1 MNQPEVSPVILELAA
16 YIAAAGQRALPPAVQ
31 AKTKHHVL
39 DTIAAMVS
47 GSKLLPGRRAIA
59 YAKSR
64 GGVQEA
70 LVIGSKLLAPVEL
83 AAMANAMEAHAD
95 ETDDSHAPSVT
106 HPGAGIVPA
115 ALAMGE
121 RYSRNGTAFLRAVA
135 LGYDVGTR
143 FNMSLQVSA
152 WAAEGHG
159 THTFGPSFGCG
170 AAAAL
175 LARLDATQAR
185 YVLSYVGQQASG
197 VGAWVGDR
205 EHVEKAF
212 DFGGMPARNGVLAAA
227 FVKAGFTATENLFA
241 GQRNFYM
248 AYSTPARQ
256 ANIDELVRGLGTD
269 YEIMRTN
276 IKRWCVGSPIQ
287 APLDSLYALI
297 QEHKIKPAQVERVLV
312 RVSPGSANTVN
323 NRTMPD
329 INMQQMCAVMLV
341 DGFVSFEAAH
351 DEARMTERRT
361 RDMRARV
368 ELVGD
373 AAFERQYPGRQGE
386 VEVTLKD
393 GTKLFHHTTAVR
405 GTAEN
410 MMTTAEVDEK
420 CYDLLAPVLGKRR
433 ARTLCDTVWDLE
445 SVKDMKALRPL
456 LTA

>member
-1 MNQPEVSPVILELAA
+1 MNQPDVSPVILELAE
-16 YIAAAGQRALPPAVQ
+16 YIAEAGRKPLPAAVTE
-31 AKTKHHVL
+31 KTKVHVL

-64 GGVQEA
+64 GGVEEA
-70 LVIGSKLLAPVEL
+70 LVIGSKLLVPVEL
-83 AAMANAMEAHAD
+83 AGMANAMEAHAD
-95 ETDDSHAPSVT
+95 ETDDSHARSVT
-106 HPGAGIVPA
+106 HPGAGIVPS
-115 ALAMGE
+115 ALAMAE
-121 RYSRNGTAFLRAVA
+121 RHARNGTAFLRAIA

-143 FNMSLQVSA
+143 FNMSLHVNA

-170 AAAAL
+170 AAAAS
-175 LARLDATQAR
+175 LARLDATQSR
-185 YVLSYVGQQASG
+185 YMLSYVGQQASG

-212 DFGGMPARNGVLAAA
+212 DFGGMPARNGLLAAT

-248 AYSTPARQ
+248 AYGTPNRTP
-256 ANIDELVRGLGTD
+256 NINELVRELGAT
-269 YEIMRTN
+269 YEIMQTN

-287 APLDSLYALI
+287 APLDSLYELI
-297 QEHKIKPAQVERVLV
+297 QQHKIKPAQVEHILV
-312 RVSPGSANTVN
+312 RVSPGAANTVN

-351 DEARMTERRT
+351 DESRMTDRRT
-361 RDMRARV
+361 RDLRARV

-373 AAFERQYPGRQGE
+373 PAFEQQYPGRQGE
-386 VEVTLKD
+386 VTVTLKN
-393 GTKLFHHTTAVR
+393 GTTLFHHTTAVR
-405 GTAEN
+405 GTVEN
-410 MMTTAEVDEK
+410 PMTRTEVDDK
-420 CYDLLAPVLGKRR
+420 CYDLMAPVLGVRR
-433 ARTLCDTVWDLE
+433 ARRLCDAIWSVED
-445 SVKDMKALRPL
+445 VKDMKELRPL

>member
-1 MNQPEVSPVILELAA
+1 MNAPEVSPVILELAE
-16 YIAAAGQRALPPAVQ
+16 YIAAAGSRALPPEVTE
-31 AKTKHHVL
+31 KTKHHVL
-39 DTIAAMVS
+39 DTVAAMVS

-64 GGVQEA
+64 GGVEEA
-70 LVIGSKLLAPVEL
+70 LVIGSKVLVPIEL
-83 AAMANAMEAHAD
+83 AAMVNGMEAHAD

-115 ALAMGE
+115 ALAVAE
-121 RYSRNGTAFLRAVA
+121 RFGRNGTALLRAVA

-143 FNMSLQVSA
+143 FNMSLEISK

-170 AAAAL
+170 AAAAS
-175 LARLDATQAR
+175 LARLDATGSR

-212 DFGGMPARNGVLAAA
+212 DFGGMPARNGVLAAG

-248 AYSTPARQ
+248 AYSGTRNT
-256 ANIDELVRGLGTD
+256 NINELVRGLGVG

-287 APLDSLYALI
+287 APLDSLYELI
-297 QEHKIKPAQVERVLV
+297 RQHKIRASQVEHVLV
-312 RVSPGSANTVN
+312 RVGEGPANTVN

-351 DEARMTERRT
+351 DESRMTERRT
-361 RDMRARV
+361 RDMRARI
-368 ELVGD
+368 ELIGD
-373 AAFERQYPGRQGE
+373 PEFDRKYPGRQGE
-386 VEVTLKD
+386 VTVTLKN
-393 GTKLFHHTTAVR
+393 GTTLFHHTTAGR

-410 MMTTAEVDEK
+410 PMPRAEVDEK
-420 CYDLLAPVLGKRR
+420 CYDLMAPVLGTRR
-433 ARTLCDTVWDLE
+433 ARRLVDTIWNIEAVRD
-445 SVKDMKALRPL
+445 VKELRPL